1 MNKFICKKANDSG
14 KDYKV
19 LRELSQIKDALG
31 GGWDCKN
38 RLVSRIAELNDNI
51 EAGRHASSSISDRLF
66 DMRKEDVYRRALQYG
81 GVVGGAGIGAW
92 LDRRNRLRGLL
103 IGGLVGGVVTNTGK
117 ALYDLSR
124 L

>member
-1 MNKFICKKANDSG
+1 MSKLTTIA
-14 KDYKV
+14 
-19 LRELSQIKDALG
+19 LRKM
-31 GGWDCKN
+31 
-38 RLVSRIAELNDNI
+38 
-51 EAGRHASSSISDRLF
+51 ASAYTDTL
-66 DMRKEDVYRRALQYG
+66 G
-81 GVVGGAGIGAW
+81 GVVGGAGLGAW